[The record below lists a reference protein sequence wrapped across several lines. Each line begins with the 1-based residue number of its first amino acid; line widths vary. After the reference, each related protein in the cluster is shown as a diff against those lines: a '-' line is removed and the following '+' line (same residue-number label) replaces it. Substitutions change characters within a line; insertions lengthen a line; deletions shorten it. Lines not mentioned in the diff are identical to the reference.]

1 MVGREKYLMQKY
13 EEIFMKIILLGAPGS
28 GKGTLAKKISNDFHI
43 PQISTGDLF
52 RAIVK
57 EDSPLGQKV
66 KSLIDKGQLVPD
78 DVTIEI
84 VKKRTAEEDCRNG
97 YILDGFPRTIDQ
109 AKALEKLTHIDSIIL
124 VDLSFDTIIKRL
136 SSRRTC
142 PACGEIYSL
151 LNYTSSECEKCGAKL
166 IQRDD
171 DKPDVIQN
179 RLEVYEKN
187 TAPLIN
193 FYSDRL
199 FKVSSEG
206 TPDETYKSVKTFL
219 ESSEAK

>member
-1 MVGREKYLMQKY
+1 
-13 EEIFMKIILLGAPGS
+13 MKIILLGAPGS
-28 GKGTLAKKISNDFHI
+28 GKGTLAKKISSDFNI

-66 KSLIDKGQLVPD
+66 KSLIDNGILVPD
-78 DVTIEI
+78 EVTIEI
-84 VKKRTAEEDCRNG
+84 VKKRLSEQDCQNG
-97 YILDGFPRTIDQ
+97 YILDGFPRTVEQ

-124 VDLSFDTIIKRL
+124 VDLPFDVIIERL

-142 PACGEIYSL
+142 SGCGEIYSAQ
-151 LNYTSSECEKCGAKL
+151 NYTSSTCEKCGASL

-171 DKPDVIQN
+171 DKPEIIKH
-179 RLEVYEKN
+179 RLEVYETN

-199 FKVSSEG
+199 FKVSSQG
-206 TPDETYKSVKTFL
+206 TPDETYRPVKTFL
-219 ESSEAK
+219 ESLEEK

>member
-1 MVGREKYLMQKY
+1 
-13 EEIFMKIILLGAPGS
+13 MKIILLGAPGS
-28 GKGTLAKKISNDFHI
+28 GKGTLAKKISSDFNI

-66 KSLIDKGQLVPD
+66 KSLIDNGQLVPD
-78 DVTIEI
+78 EVTIEI
-84 VKKRTAEEDCRNG
+84 VKKRLGEQDCQNG
-97 YILDGFPRTIDQ
+97 YILDGFPRTVEQ

-124 VDLSFDTIIKRL
+124 VDLPFDVIIERL

-142 PACGEIYSL
+142 SGCGEIYSAQ
-151 LNYTSSECEKCGAKL
+151 NYTSSTCEKCGASL

-171 DKPDVIQN
+171 DKPEIIKH
-179 RLEVYEKN
+179 RLEVYETN

-199 FKVSSEG
+199 FKVSSQG
-206 TPDETYKSVKTFL
+206 TPDETYRPVKTFL
-219 ESSEAK
+219 ESLEEK